1 MSVLIEPQVYLW
13 TRDEYDKIAQLGFFV
28 GKHVE
33 LIEGQ
38 VIEMSPMGSLHATA
52 VSLTT
57 KAVERAFTLG
67 YFIRGQMP
75 FNVGAYSE
83 PEPDVAVIA
92 GEIRDY
98 AHEHP
103 TDAALII
110 EVAETSLGY
119 DRESKGGLYAKV
131 GIADYWI
138 VNLVDYQLEVYRDPQ
153 PDEASA
159 YGFRYASRAILTADE
174 RVRPL
179 AQPQRE
185 IAVAD
190 LLP

>member
-1 MSVLIEPQVYLW
+1 MSVLIEPQVHLW
-13 TRDEYDKIAQLGFFV
+13 TRSEYDKMAELGFFD

-38 VIEMSPMGSLHATA
+38 VIEMSPMGSLHATT
-52 VSLTT
+52 VSLTA
-57 KAVERAFTLG
+57 KAVERAFALG
-67 YFIRGQMP
+67 YFIRVQMP
-75 FNVGAYSE
+75 FNVGEYSE

-98 AHEHP
+98 AQEHP
-103 TDAALII
+103 TAAALLV
-110 EVAETSLGY
+110 EVAETSLTY
-119 DRESKGGLYAKV
+119 DRESKSSLYAKV

-138 VNLVDYQLEVYRDPQ
+138 VNLADYQLEVYRDPR
-153 PDEASA
+153 PDGAA
-159 YGFRYASRAILTADE
+159 LYGFSYASKTSLTASDV
-174 RVRPL
+174 VRPL
-179 AQPQRE
+179 VQPQRD